1 MSTFSTPKYDSAASK
16 PATISAKNVIVLRN
30 ARNSHPI
37 RNPATT
43 LTPTAVTC
51 GDSRLIHPP
60 GVVSFKSATASAG
73 RGVATV
79 VVRSSTKP
87 LRGAIAFAGEG
98 AAADAAAGVVGII
111 RRSPG
116 AVRVI
121 TQPTDP

>member
-1 MSTFSTPKYDSAASK
+1 MSTFSTPKNDNAASR

-43 LTPTAVTC
+43 LTPTPVAC

-60 GVVSFKSATASAG
+60 GVVSFASATASAG

-79 VVRSSTKP
+79 VVRASTKP
-87 LRGAIAFAGEG
+87 LRGASDLDTEG
-98 AAADAAAGVVGII
+98 AAADAAAGVGGIT

-116 AVRVI
+116 AVRV
-121 TQPTDP
+121 TA